1 MSVCVCVCVC
11 DGVLCLCSDAYL
23 MGCFVEEFFMGFNTT
38 YLSVII
44 SLCMFIESIFKSKQK
59 TE

>member
-1 MSVCVCVCVC
+1 MSVCVWVC
-11 DGVLCLCSDAYL
+11 DGVLCLCSGTYL
-23 MGCFVEEFFMGFNTT
+23 MGRFVEEFFMGFNTT
-38 YLSVII
+38 DLSVII